1 MQREL
6 HFCSWKSW
14 FGSAK
19 MGNSRSRRVFHGRR
33 SPNRVPLRCFVVD
46 MTIPHPF
53 VSRREPKFVL
63 AEFLWPDSH
72 MKQQNAPSRR
82 ARGPDLAQWQGWQQR
97 ACRNAAQSFPR
108 DTKVFHARAPGATA
122 ARRQPISASLTPV
135 RRRLSA
141 STGAYTLEKW
151 LGVSHA
157 VSTHAPAPETVL
169 PDRAL
174 YLPTFSH
181 FLSVKKTSLSLSPER
196 PFADAPSRPSEKF
209 AFRIFDILT
218 HTGVSVF

>member
-82 ARGPDLAQWQGWQQR
+82 ARGPTAHNGKSDSSVCAGKSCTL
-97 ACRNAAQSFPR
+97 FPPGA
-108 DTKVFHARAPGATA
+108 KVLDARGPGATA
-122 ARRQPISASLTPV
+122 ARRRPFWACFTRV
-135 RRRLSA
+135 RRQLRASPGAQRL
-141 STGAYTLEKW
+141 
-151 LGVSHA
+151 
-157 VSTHAPAPETVL
+157 ET
-169 PDRAL
+169 
-174 YLPTFSH
+174 
-181 FLSVKKTSLSLSPER
+181 
-196 PFADAPSRPSEKF
+196 
-209 AFRIFDILT
+209 
-218 HTGVSVF
+218 